1 MSFESGSVSFRMLYV
16 PRDLPHD
23 AWSRFA
29 KHAAPP
35 IETLGDGLIQ
45 GWVTGRHLLDR
56 NITEATALHGGYLR
70 LTLMQ
75 AERKIPEALLRAE
88 CRMEELAHL
97 QAQGLER
104 LSQSARRDI
113 RESITKRLLPT
124 MPPTLKG
131 IGLLYDPRSRLVY
144 TTALSD
150 KQLDAFQIAF
160 SLAIGFGGVPV
171 LPETAALQRKKTS
184 IKDWPPCS
192 FSPEVED
199 EEVTSDPGLD
209 FLTWLWFAAETRGGM
224 FKLDKLGDCGV
235 MIEGPLTF
243 VREGA
248 GAHETVVRRGEPLV
262 SAEAKAALLAGKKLR
277 RAKLTLARGD
287 LSFTCTFDG
296 PAFIIRGLKL
306 PEGEKLDAIS
316 KFQERMTFVDLFKE
330 ALLSLFDRFVTER
343 LDAKAWKSSREEI
356 HAWVKTRKTR
366 G

>member
-1 MSFESGSVSFRMLYV
+1 MSFESGSVSFRMLYI
-16 PRDLPHD
+16 PRDLPAD
-23 AWSRFA
+23 AVARFA
-29 KHAAPP
+29 QHAAPP
-35 IETLGDGLIQ
+35 IDTLGDGLIQ

-56 NITEATALHGGYLR
+56 KITEDTARHGGYLR

-88 CRMEELAHL
+88 CRMEELAHI
-97 QAQGLER
+97 QAHGLDR

-113 RESITKRLLPT
+113 RESITKRLLPQ

-131 IGLLYDPRSRLVY
+131 LYMVHDARTRLVY
-144 TTALSD
+144 TSALSD
-150 KQLDAFQIAF
+150 KQLDAFQIGF
-160 SLAIGFGGVPV
+160 SLALGFGGVPV

-184 IKDWPPCS
+184 IKDWAPCS

-199 EEVTSDPGLD
+199 EEVMADPGLD

-224 FKLDKLGDCGV
+224 FKLDKLGDWGV
-235 MIEGPLTF
+235 MLEGPLTF
-243 VREGA
+243 VREGT

-277 RAKLTLARGD
+277 RGKLTLARGD

-296 PAFIIRGLKL
+296 PAFIVRGLKL
-306 PEGEKLDAIS
+306 PEGEKLDAVS

-330 ALLSLFDRFVTER
+330 ALLSLFDRFVEER
-343 LDAKAWKSSREEI
+343 LDARKWKSSREEI
-356 HAWVKTRKTR
+356 HAWVKQRKTR

>member
-16 PRDLPHD
+16 PRDLPPD
-23 AWSRFA
+23 AVARFA
-29 KHAAPP
+29 RHAAPP
-35 IETLGDGLIQ
+35 LDTLGDGLIQ

-56 NITEATALHGGYLR
+56 AITEDTARHGGYLR

-88 CRMEELAHL
+88 CRMEELAHI
-97 QAQGLER
+97 QAHGLDR

-113 RESITKRLLPT
+113 RESVTKRLLPQ

-131 IGLLYDPRSRLVY
+131 LYMVHDARARLVY
-144 TTALSD
+144 TSALSD
-150 KQLDAFQIAF
+150 KQLDAFQIGF
-160 SLAIGFGGVPV
+160 SLALGFGGVPV
-171 LPETAALQRKKTS
+171 LPETAALQRRKTS
-184 IKDWPPCS
+184 IKDWPACS
-192 FSPEVED
+192 YSPEVED
-199 EEVTSDPGLD
+199 EEVMSDPGLD
-209 FLTWLWFAAETRGGM
+209 FLTWLWFAAESRGGM
-224 FKLDKLGDCGV
+224 FKLEKLGDWGV

-277 RAKLTLARGD
+277 RCKLTLARGD

-296 PAFIIRGLKL
+296 PAFLVRGLKL
-306 PEGEKLDAIS
+306 PEGEKLDAVS
-316 KFQERMTFVDLFKE
+316 KFQERMTFLDLFKE
-330 ALLSLFDRFVTER
+330 ALLSLFDRFVDER
-343 LDAKAWKSSREEI
+343 LDAKKWKASREEI
-356 HAWVKTRKTR
+356 HAWVAGRRTR

>member
-16 PRDLPHD
+16 PRALPPD
-23 AWSRFA
+23 AVARFA
-29 KHAAPP
+29 QHAAPP
-35 IETLGDGLIQ
+35 INTLGTDMIH

-56 NITEATALHGGYLR
+56 NITEDTALHGGYLR

-88 CRMEELAHL
+88 CRMEELAHI

-104 LSQSARRDI
+104 ISQTTRREI

-131 IGLLYDPRSRLVY
+131 ISLLYDPRSRLLY
-144 TTALSD
+144 TSALSD
-150 KQLDAFQIAF
+150 KQLDAFQIGV
-160 SLAIGFGGVPV
+160 SLALGFGGVPV

-184 IKDWPPCS
+184 IKDWSACS
-192 FSPEVED
+192 YSPEVED
-199 EEVTSDPGLD
+199 EDVTADPGLD

-224 FKLDKLGDCGV
+224 FKLEKLGDWGV

-262 SAEAKAALLAGKKLR
+262 SAEAKAALLSGKKLR

-287 LSFTCTFDG
+287 LAFSCTFEA
-296 PAFIIRGLKL
+296 PAFVVRSLKL
-306 PEGEKLDAIS
+306 PEGEKLDALS

-330 ALLSLFDRFVTER
+330 ALLSLFDRFVDER
-343 LDAKAWKSSREEI
+343 LDAKKWKATRAEI
-356 HAWVKTRKTR
+356 HTWVTERKTR
-366 G
+366 D

>member
-1 MSFESGSVSFRMLYV
+1 MSFESGSVSFRMLYM
-16 PRDLPHD
+16 PRALPAD
-23 AWSRFA
+23 AVARFA

-35 IETLGDGLIQ
+35 IETLGSDMIH

-56 NITEATALHGGYLR
+56 KITEDTALHGGYLR

-88 CRMEELAHL
+88 CRMEELAHI

-104 LSQSARRDI
+104 LSSSARRDI
-113 RESITKRLLPT
+113 RESITKRLLPK

-131 IGLLYDPRSRLVY
+131 ISLLYDARTRILY
-144 TTALSD
+144 TSALSD
-150 KQLDAFQIAF
+150 KQLDAFQIGLSMA
-160 SLAIGFGGVPV
+160 LGFGGVPV
-171 LPETAALQRKKTS
+171 VPETAALQRKKTS

-192 FSPEVED
+192 YAPEVED
-199 EEVTSDPGLD
+199 GEVATDPGLD

-224 FKLDKLGDCGV
+224 FKLDQLGDWGV

-262 SAEAKAALLAGKKLR
+262 SAEAKAALVSGKKLR

-287 LSFTCTFDG
+287 LSFSCTLEASSFVV
-296 PAFIIRGLKL
+296 RGLKL

-316 KFQERMTFVDLFKE
+316 KFQERMTFVDLFQE
-330 ALLSLFDRFVTER
+330 ALLTLFDRFITER
-343 LDAKAWKSSREEI
+343 LDPKRWKQTRDEI
-356 HAWVKTRKTR
+356 HAWVRERKIR